1 MNRPINSVIQILKFP
16 LLLALLLTASL
27 ACAQQPPAPLTRD
40 QLIAEARE
48 IMTSSRY
55 CALITMDSAGR
66 PQVRTVDPFPPDEK
80 MMIWIATNPLT
91 RKVGQIRRNRHVT
104 LYYFDREAQAYV
116 TISGK
121 ARLINDPKEKAKRWK
136 DEWKAF
142 YPDRQKSYLLIVVT
156 PTRLELMNV
165 SKGIV
170 GDPQTWRPPSV
181 SFPNSRNFK

>member
-1 MNRPINSVIQILKFP
+1 
-16 LLLALLLTASL
+16 
-27 ACAQQPPAPLTRD
+27 
-40 QLIAEARE
+40 
-48 IMTSSRY
+48 MTSSRY

-91 RKVGQIRRNRHVT
+91 RKVGQIRRNRQVS

-116 TISGK
+116 TISGT

-142 YPDRQKSYLLIVVT
+142 YPDRQKGYLLIAVT

-181 SFPNSRNFK
+181 IFKPTHQR